1 MKQRALI
8 AVGAVLVALLASQC
22 QRRAVHEESPLPAIS
37 GEEIIERFRQ
47 QFSRRPFSARIKISF
62 LGDEGTPEEMLVRVL
77 RRPSAD
83 QTRTFMQIISPVSE
97 SKQAM
102 LVIERPG
109 QKTEVISYLPGLRR
123 IVKLST
129 GRRLSYKGVSVS
141 VQELIGGELYNYE
154 HTLIG
159 VRTINGLPTY
169 VVESHLKADRESD
182 YPRMVG
188 YYRQDTF
195 VPVTVELYN
204 AQGERERIARF
215 TDIATVEG
223 QPMIRRVE
231 IESVPDGRHF
241 ALETVELTYEELP
254 DALFTEAHLSEVV
267 TRAAQEIL
275 RGQPAA
281 IR

>member
-1 MKQRALI
+1 M

-22 QRRAVHEESPLPAIS
+22 QRRAAHEESPLPAIS
-37 GEEIIERFRQ
+37 GEEIIERFQQ
-47 QFSRRPFSARIKISF
+47 QFTRRPFSARIKISF
-62 LGDEGTPEEMLVRVL
+62 LGDEGTPEEIFGRVR
-77 RRPSAD
+77 RRPSAIES
-83 QTRTFMQIISPVSE
+83 RTFMQIVSPRSE

-159 VRTINGLPTY
+159 VRTINGLPAY

-195 VPVTVELYN
+195 APVTVELYN

-223 QPMIRRVE
+223 QPTIRRVE

-241 ALETVELTYEELP
+241 TLETVELTYEELP

-275 RGQPAA
+275 RGKPAVT
-281 IR
+281 R